1 MRAGFPLLCV
11 VALAFGAPVLADGV
25 ARQAPHIARSAELYA
40 RHCQGCHGHRG
51 FSVPEVPRLS
61 GKVGHF
67 TAVPR
72 GRDYL
77 IRLPNVAFAQLDD
90 ADLARMMNW
99 MLSYFS
105 RNELPDEFRPFTRD
119 EVADLRRRPL
129 TDTMAERGRVVD
141 ELVASGEI
149 ASSDTLAFA
158 PHPKP

>member
-1 MRAGFPLLCV
+1 
-11 VALAFGAPVLADGV
+11 
-25 ARQAPHIARSAELYA
+25 
-40 RHCQGCHGHRG
+40 
-51 FSVPEVPRLS
+51 
-61 GKVGHF
+61 
-67 TAVPR
+67 
-72 GRDYL
+72 
-77 IRLPNVAFAQLDD
+77 
-90 ADLARMMNW
+90 